1 MLAAW
6 RGKFWQ
12 HLVVSS
18 LATARVSLE
27 PGRQGG
33 SLAGTASLSSTASIR
48 ERTFLFPS
56 TAMPRNTPPPRHS
69 ADLDRTHQLATFGAA
84 MHD

>member
-18 LATARVSLE
+18 LATARVSRE

-33 SLAGTASLSSTASIR
+33 SLAGTASLSSTASMR
-48 ERTFLFPS
+48 ERTLLFPS
-56 TAMPRNTPPPRHS
+56 AAMPRETPPPRRS
-69 ADLDRTHQLATFGAA
+69 AGLDRTHQLATFRVA